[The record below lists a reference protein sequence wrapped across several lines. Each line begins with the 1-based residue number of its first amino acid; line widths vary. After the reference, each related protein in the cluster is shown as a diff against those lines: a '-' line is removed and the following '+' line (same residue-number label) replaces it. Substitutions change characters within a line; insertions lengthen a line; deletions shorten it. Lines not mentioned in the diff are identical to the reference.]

1 MSQLDPQTV
10 LLTGLNVIEASA
22 GTGKTY
28 TLAELYCRLII
39 EQGLTVDQ
47 VLVVTYTRAA
57 TEELR
62 ERLRER
68 LVEAR
73 DASLTE
79 PEYDVTVR
87 QRLVLA
93 IQSFDESAIFTIHGF
108 CQRVLGDFA
117 FESGLH
123 FDVELVG
130 DDQVLLQGLIDDFWR
145 KHITHADSRLAAYL
159 LARRESPET
168 LLQSIRSLF
177 GKPYLQHL
185 PVPEVDIEQDFTTAQ
200 DQFERVKQL
209 WLKEQETIVTALQ
222 DKTLLNGNKY
232 RTASVE
238 KWLLLLGDVLAE
250 DKVPSQ
256 LFDGF
261 ERFTPAK
268 LEDALKKDKAL
279 PDIFFWTACETL
291 LERVNEMQAAL
302 ALQYQQLRFEAL
314 QSVKAEMPARKQ
326 QQQVQ
331 SYDDLLLNL

>member
-93 IQSFDESAIFTIHGF
+93 IKSFDE
-108 CQRVLGDFA
+108 
-117 FESGLH
+117 
-123 FDVELVG
+123 
-130 DDQVLLQGLIDDFWR
+130 
-145 KHITHADSRLAAYL
+145 
-159 LARRESPET
+159 
-168 LLQSIRSLF
+168 
-177 GKPYLQHL
+177 
-185 PVPEVDIEQDFTTAQ
+185 
-200 DQFERVKQL
+200 
-209 WLKEQETIVTALQ
+209 
-222 DKTLLNGNKY
+222 
-232 RTASVE
+232 
-238 KWLLLLGDVLAE
+238 
-250 DKVPSQ
+250 
-256 LFDGF
+256 
-261 ERFTPAK
+261 
-268 LEDALKKDKAL
+268 
-279 PDIFFWTACETL
+279 
-291 LERVNEMQAAL
+291 
-302 ALQYQQLRFEAL
+302 
-314 QSVKAEMPARKQ
+314 
-326 QQQVQ
+326 
-331 SYDDLLLNL
+331 